1 MSLGWE
7 ASSLRASIRAV
18 VLQKMSCLYEGGG
31 AEGDGLVLEVCVCF
45 FWGGGPALG
54 EDCGN
59 KPKNKKDAHAA
70 LKCKEEDKVGEQQMP
85 RTTRKPPHLE

>member
-31 AEGDGLVLEVCVCF
+31 AEGEELVLEVCVF
-45 FWGGGPALG
+45 FVRFGG
-54 EDCGN
+54 D
-59 KPKNKKDAHAA
+59 
-70 LKCKEEDKVGEQQMP
+70 
-85 RTTRKPPHLE
+85 

>member
-31 AEGDGLVLEVCVCF
+31 AEREELVLEVCVF
-45 FWGGGPALG
+45 FEGGGHAVG
-54 EDCGN
+54 EDCWN
-59 KPKNKKDAHAA
+59 KP
-70 LKCKEEDKVGEQQMP
+70 
-85 RTTRKPPHLE
+85 

>member
-31 AEGDGLVLEVCVCF
+31 AEGKELVCSGCVYVL
-45 FWGGGPALG
+45 AVG
-54 EDCGN
+54 EDC
-59 KPKNKKDAHAA
+59 
-70 LKCKEEDKVGEQQMP
+70 
-85 RTTRKPPHLE
+85 